1 MYNYNSS
8 SSSYRGHID
17 YCYNTG
23 TISATYGPGYAG
35 GIVGYINYYGTLLAN
50 HNVGNVTATSMYTGG
65 IGGYVYSLSTT
76 YYANNYYCTSGAS
89 SGWASTGSTT
99 GVIGSTANSPANLTS
114 FAKAFWDFDT
124 VWFANTAVNGSWLML
139 KAFYLNDGA
148 GNGTSADP
156 FEVSSETDL
165 QLISKTCNFYEHGYA
180 GIYFFQTSSI
190 SIDGSVWTPIA
201 SCKSNYVP
209 FKGSYNGDQQD
220 IDGMFLHPNTGAY
233 QGLFGYTY
241 GAQLTSVWLC
251 NVDASYDLGGYV
263 GGLVGYA
270 RNTTISDCS
279 VDGID
284 VYACSDYVGGIVG
297 YLENSEIIGAYVDGS
312 IESEGDCVGGAVG
325 YAEGGTITDINFY
338 GRIHS
343 YGSSTGG
350 IVGETIDGV
359 TISNV
364 KVYADDG
371 ISSDG
376 EYLGGIVGY
385 LYDSTITQAINK
397 NSVTGTNRSVG
408 GIVGDMVGSTIYE
421 AKNEGAVSA
430 TLNYAGGIV
439 GKAISGNTILEC
451 YNEGTISATGNYVG
465 GIAGWIGS
473 QGEIGT
479 DTISMTYNKGTVSG
493 AVGVGGIAGQVYDC
507 TEIYYSYNLGLLSGT
522 SSIGGVIGYVE
533 YYQYCVFNENYWD
546 SSCGATYGI
555 GSENSNNGASGGQ
568 IYCYCHAMSEDWDL
582 YVDYWDFYDVW
593 RIFPEGTVTISNGT
607 TFESDGLPMF
617 LWELPY
623 LSQTVYPN
631 GGTGTTPYVYD
642 NYTRY
647 VTLENTYTR
656 AGFLPNG
663 WNKSS
668 IITATPNIS
677 DTTEFR
683 LGEYALYA
691 NWTPLQLNLSVQG
704 ATYDLSG
711 NLLSNLGDLPE
722 GVSLTIS
729 GYTTTLTGYN
739 NNTTYETLEVTSAS
753 TIQKFR
759 QGQTLKLTFDLGDD
773 WVVEGWSSMQGN
785 NYVRVQGNG
794 KFSVDVAIADYG
806 AVVEQDLVL
815 LFYQLGPVLKYD
827 PVDMYFYFEDGM
839 FPQTAVVTYDTAFNN
854 FLTNYSDLTDSFK
867 SNGVTF
873 YNTTYTYGSG
883 FSGELDSYETYSG
896 RKFLGFKVPTTR
908 TIKFK
913 TANSGSYTFYAD
925 DTIYWFEFEPIRW
938 RVTDYGVEQTDLPA
952 DWDTWLETQ
961 TEKNLASDIL
971 WWDQVNDEST
981 NPLGAGDGAT
991 QTDLYKKIISSD
1003 FIAIKGEY
1011 LEIIWAGYDVWS
1023 EEGTN
1028 NKVMSFG
1035 PTSSSLVFAST
1046 NDISYYQSDLRCY
1059 ASQLVAVLA
1068 NKNQTEYF
1076 EYWTRD
1082 FGQQMG
1088 CGTYVTKS
1096 GTVLK
1101 NSYWNT
1107 LKGVRFSTRLTQTTY
1122 AGDYLGANL
1131 FSVNSVQYS
1140 YIHEVDYSTGYM
1152 NSDFLDNDSDT
1163 QTIVNFQ
1170 IGFPNDDVIENNEYL
1185 VLFDVDEFYSST
1197 GTITVDL
1204 NAEGGEQLSAGS
1216 FEISSTGV
1224 YSYIAKGIDG
1234 DFFFSGSFAID
1245 PLQLVN
1251 ITFKVSVYEL

>member
-1 MYNYNSS
+1 MWTFAQSYWYNCDTIWMRNS
-8 SSSYRGHID
+8 
-17 YCYNTG
+17 
-23 TISATYGPGYAG
+23 
-35 GIVGYINYYGTLLAN
+35 
-50 HNVGNVTATSMYTGG
+50 
-65 IGGYVYSLSTT
+65 
-76 YYANNYYCTSGAS
+76 
-89 SGWASTGSTT
+89 
-99 GVIGSTANSPANLTS
+99 
-114 FAKAFWDFDT
+114 
-124 VWFANTAVNGSWLML
+124 AVNDGYPTLKIFYFAEGS
-139 KAFYLNDGA
+139 
-148 GNGTSADP
+148 GNGTSSDP
-156 FEVSSETDL
+156 FLVDSAADL
-165 QLISKTCNFYEHGYA
+165 QLNSKTCNFYEHGYEN
-180 GIYFFQTSSI
+180 IYFFQTDSLTLS
-190 SIDGSVWTPIA
+190 GTWTPIA
-201 SCKSNYVP
+201 SWRSNYVA
-209 FKGSYNGDQQD
+209 FRGNYNGDQQD
-220 IDGMFLHPNTGAY
+220 INGIFLHPYLGMY
-233 QGLFGYTY
+233 QGLFGYTE

-251 NVDASYDLGGYV
+251 NVDAGSDMDGFV

-270 RNTTISDCS
+270 SSTTISDCS

-284 VYACSDYVGGIVG
+284 VYACSYYVGGIVG
-297 YLENSEIIGAYVDGS
+297 CLEYSEIIGAYVSGS
-312 IESEGDCVGGAVG
+312 IESEGDDVGGAVG
-325 YAEGGTITDINFY
+325 FAEGSTISDISFY

-343 YGSSTGG
+343 YGLRTGG
-350 IVGETIDGV
+350 IIGEAIEDT

-371 ISSDG
+371 ISSDAD
-376 EYLGGIVGY
+376 YVGGIAGVLSY
-385 LYDSTITQAINK
+385 STITQALNE
-397 NSVTGTNRSVG
+397 NPVTGTGSQVG
-408 GIVGDMVGSTIYE
+408 GIVGRMEGSTIYE

-430 TLNYAGGIV
+430 TSDVGGIV
-439 GKAISGNTILEC
+439 GEAISGNTIYEC
-451 YNEGTISATGNYVG
+451 YNEGTISATGNNVG

-479 DTISMTYNKGTVSG
+479 DTISMTYNKGPVSG
-493 AVGVGGIAGQVYDC
+493 AVGVGGIAGKVYSE
-507 TEIYYSYNLGLLSGT
+507 TEILYSYNLGTLTGT
-522 SSIGGVIGYVE
+522 SSVGGVVGYVD
-533 YYQYCVFNENYWD
+533 YYDLCVFEENYWETEQ
-546 SSCGATYGI
+546 GMYGI
-555 GSENSNNGASGGQ
+555 GSEQTNDGAFEEQLFLSDT
-568 IYCYCHAMSEDWDL
+568 AMGENWDL
-582 YVDYWDFYDVW
+582 YHDYWDFYDVW

-607 TFESDGLPMF
+607 TFESDGFPMF

-623 LSQTVYPN
+623 MTQTVYPN
-631 GGTGTTPYVYD
+631 GGTGASPYVHD

-647 VTLENTYTR
+647 VTLKNTYTR
-656 AGFLPNG
+656 AGFLANG
-663 WNKSS
+663 WNKTSV
-668 IITATPNIS
+668 ITTTPNIS

-704 ATYDLSG
+704 SIYDLSG

-722 GVSLTIS
+722 GASLTIS

-759 QGQTLKLTFDLGDD
+759 QGQTLKLAFDLGDD
-773 WVVEGWSSMQGN
+773 WVVDGWSSMQGN
-785 NYVRVQGNG
+785 NNVSIRGNG

-806 AVVEQDLVL
+806 AVVEQELVL

-827 PVDMYFYFEDGM
+827 PVDKFFYFEDGM
-839 FPQTAVVTYDTAFNN
+839 FPQTAVVTYDEGFNTALSGLCDYTDYFELNGIT
-854 FLTNYSDLTDSFK
+854 FYTYIYNYSSADNDSFAIYD
-867 SNGVTF
+867 GQ
-873 YNTTYTYGSG
+873 
-883 FSGELDSYETYSG
+883 
-896 RKFLGFKVPTTR
+896 RFLGFEMPTTR

-913 TANSGSYTFYAD
+913 TDKLTSRTFEAG
-925 DTIYWFEFEPIRW
+925 TTYWFKYEPIRW
-938 RVTDYGVEQTDLPA
+938 RVTNYGVEQTALPTNWNA
-952 DWDTWLETQ
+952 WLETQ
-961 TEKNLASDIL
+961 TEINITSDVL
-971 WWDQVNDEST
+971 WWDQVNDDSS
-981 NPLGAGDGAT
+981 NPLGAGDGAI

-1003 FIAIKGEY
+1003 FIATKGEY
-1011 LEIIWAGYDVWS
+1011 SEIIWAGYDVWS

-1028 NKVMSFG
+1028 NKVMSTG
-1035 PTSSSLVFAST
+1035 PTSSSLIFAST
-1046 NDISYYQSDLRCY
+1046 SDISYYQSDLRCY

-1107 LKGVRFSTRLTQTTY
+1107 QKGVRFSTRLTQTTY
-1122 AGDYLGANL
+1122 AGDYLGNNL
-1131 FSVNSVQYS
+1131 FDLNILQYN

-1163 QTIVNFQ
+1163 QTIVDFAN
-1170 IGFPNDDVIENNEYL
+1170 GFPNDDVIENNEYL

-1197 GTITVDL
+1197 GSLTVDL